1 LLEEGVPV
9 VDLRGRFLAVCVF
22 TTEEVELEEE
32 EDEEEDDD
40 DEVSLNLSRLIVA
53 GIRDGFKL
61 SAIPPLQSFFS
72 CKKLSYLRTLS
83 WRQRREICPFEA
95 DAKLSLFASVHGY
108 LLSFAGTNAKITPNI
123 EMYKNKASL
132 NLMQCKRGFKIIE
145 YLPFLSTRLTVD
157 EKSVVTA

>member
-1 LLEEGVPV
+1 
-9 VDLRGRFLAVCVF
+9 VDLRGRFLVVCVF

-32 EDEEEDDD
+32 DEEEDEEDD

-53 GIRDGFKL
+53 GRRDGFML
-61 SAIPPLQSFFS
+61 SAIPPLQSFFN
-72 CKKLSYLRTLS
+72 CKKLSYLRKLS
-83 WRQRREICPFEA
+83 WRQRSEICPFEA
-95 DAKLSLFASVHGY
+95 DAKLSLFDSVHGY
-108 LLSFAGTNAKITPNI
+108 LLSFAGTNAKITPNV

-132 NLMQCKRGFKIIE
+132 NQMQSKRVFMFIE